1 MLWSNF
7 PYPINGGAENDMAR
21 MNDNI
26 EQNNPFNDG
35 QDVSNQK
42 LWPRLIIISLITDMI
57 TVPTRADIPKISY
70 LIIFC
75 LIIN

>member
-21 MNDNI
+21 MNDNT
-26 EQNNPFNDG
+26 EQSNPFNDG

-42 LWPRLIIISLITDMI
+42 LRPRLIINSLITDMI

-70 LIIFC
+70 LILLSFV
-75 LIIN
+75 